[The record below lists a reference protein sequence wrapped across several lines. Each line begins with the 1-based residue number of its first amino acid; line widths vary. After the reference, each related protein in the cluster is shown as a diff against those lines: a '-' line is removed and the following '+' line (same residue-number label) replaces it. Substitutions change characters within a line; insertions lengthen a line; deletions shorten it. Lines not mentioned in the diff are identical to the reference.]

1 MVGLV
6 IGLIRFGLEFSTSVP
21 ACGDYD
27 SAQPPQWWH
36 DIVGQIHYLHFGLI
50 LWAIAGCVTVAVS
63 LMTPPPPPDSL
74 HRWAGLSSLIGQ
86 PALMSHLLF
95 QADLL
100 VSPLNTSPVRSP
112 WRG

>member
-27 SAQPPQWWH
+27 SAKPPQWWH

-50 LWAIAGCVTVAVS
+50 LWAISGCVTVAVS

-74 HRWAGLSSLIGQ
+74 HRSADPHVSCYLMYHLS
-86 PALMSHLLF
+86 
-95 QADLL
+95 QADILD
-100 VSPLNTSPVRSP
+100 SPFHTSQV
-112 WRG
+112 

>member
-27 SAQPPQWWH
+27 SAKPPQWWH

-50 LWAIAGCVTVAVS
+50 LWAISGCVTVAVS

-74 HRWAGLSSLIGQ
+74 HRS
-86 PALMSHLLF
+86 
-95 QADLL
+95 ADPMCH
-100 VSPLNTSPVRSP
+100 VI
-112 WRG
+112 